1 MYESTFE
8 NVKSSFQPLIE
19 LAELNR
25 KTLEKMT
32 SVQTSYLTDCIS
44 TSIKQ
49 VKSLAESGS
58 PQRATELSFE
68 MIKEFENKLAGA
80 TEQNMAALHELRA
93 AYSALMNGS
102 CSDNYARVTELYS
115 LKETFAVPGFNV
127 VATPSAAPAQKATVK
142 KTPAIKAVVA
152 KKASVA
158 KDPVVT
164 EKVVAEA
171 VEAKV
176 VETKTVETKAVEA
189 KVVETKPAI
198 KPAQTTPAKA
208 EVVVETKPTP
218 APVAP
223 AVAVAEEVKPKTAPV
238 KAAEA
243 TPKAAVKR
251 AAAKPSV
258 KKAAAKSAAVKKR

>member
-127 VATPSAAPAQKATVK
+127 VATPSAAPTQKATVK

-171 VEAKV
+171 VEA
-176 VETKTVETKAVEA
+176 KTVETKAVEA

>member
-171 VEAKV
+171 VEAK
-176 VETKTVETKAVEA
+176 TVETKAVEA

>member
-80 TEQNMAALHELRA
+80 TEQNIAALHELRT

-127 VATPSAAPAQKATVK
+127 VATPSAAPAQKATVT

-152 KKASVA
+152 KKASAA

-164 EKVVAEA
+164 EKVVAEKVVAEA
-171 VEAKV
+171 VEA
-176 VETKTVETKAVEA
+176 KTVETKAVEA

-208 EVVVETKPTP
+208 EVVETKPTP